1 MAGRRNVCAWRA
13 YCHRCGR
20 HSEPKRSRLLR
31 LSSISVNPGAI
42 FIPCGDKARGVCGT
56 PLAYNVFCSVGNE
69 GWGGGEGIRG
79 EARHLVT
86 CNLVNFW
93 HKNNR
98 LVSSIQLLINI
109 QQPKATGE
117 LYIILK
123 VINNI
128 RARFNS
134 SCSYAFGVLDRTR
147 FSNT

>member
-69 GWGGGEGIRG
+69 GWGGGGYQRRG
-79 EARHLVT
+79 
-86 CNLVNFW
+86 
-93 HKNNR
+93 K
-98 LVSSIQLLINI
+98 
-109 QQPKATGE
+109 
-117 LYIILK
+117 
-123 VINNI
+123 
-128 RARFNS
+128 
-134 SCSYAFGVLDRTR
+134 AFGNMQSSELLAQK
-147 FSNT
+147 